1 MRHILNLEIVT
12 PIGSKYA
19 GKVTEV
25 TAPGSLGEMGVLPG
39 HIPILTVLEIGALS
53 YTDVNEDSPRKLA
66 IGGGYLEVN
75 ADKLIVLTETAE
87 FSDEIDIERATEA
100 KARAEDALNEDEVGS
115 ATYAKRLRSL
125 QRAKTRL
132 TVATGEA
139 N

>member
-1 MRHILNLEIVT
+1 MRHVLNLEIVT

-19 GKVTEV
+19 GKVSEV

-39 HIPILTVLEIGALS
+39 HIPILTVLEIGTLS
-53 YTDVNEDSPRKLA
+53 YVDVVTNSPKKLA

-87 FSDEIDIERATEA
+87 FSDEIDIERAEDA
-100 KARAEDALNEDEVGS
+100 KNRAEEALNDDEVGS

-132 TVATGEA
+132 HVATGVS

>member
-1 MRHILNLEIVT
+1 M
-12 PIGSKYA
+12 
-19 GKVTEV
+19 

-53 YTDVNEDSPRKLA
+53 YTDVNADSPRKLA

-87 FSDEIDIERATEA
+87 FSDEIDIERAKEA
-100 KARAEDALNEDEVGS
+100 KTRAEEALNEDEVGS
-115 ATYAKRLRSL
+115 ATYAKRLRSF